1 MTKGL
6 KSKELRSL
14 EKLYRRKIPK
24 YDLIHLDLGR
34 ELASVSSKI
43 SKQVAILIDRQGLVR
58 FVIVGGPKAIEIP
71 ELGRSRTGTN
81 RLRGLR
87 CIHTHL
93 EASELSNEDLN
104 DMASLRLDY
113 MSAIEVKEDGE
124 TGKIHIAHLLP
135 QNLQNETPN
144 SQKANKQNVSF
155 KAELWE
161 KMTFQNLEDLSL
173 NIESLTSSLE
183 DEIYRVQNSVEKIEQ
198 GEKTLLVHVD
208 TGEKNNLSSHA
219 QLQELSSLARGA
231 GLTPVWKISQKR
243 NSPDNR
249 YVIGKGLLSKALI
262 QSLFLGVEVIVFS
275 NELTPSQIKSLSDY
289 TDLKIIDRTQ
299 VILDIFSQ
307 RAKSRV
313 GKLQVELAQL
323 RYMLPKISTKHTALS
338 RLTGGIGGRGPGETK
353 LEVHRRKAFDRINNL
368 KNELKKL
375 QKKRSQGR
383 RLRKRK
389 QIPVISLV
397 GCTNAGKSTILN
409 SLTNSDVFAG
419 DKLFATLDTS
429 SRRMRYPSGE
439 EFIFTDTVGFI
450 SSLPKYLVES
460 FRSTL
465 EELDE
470 AHLLLHIVDA
480 SSPHCEENI
489 ENVKFLLNDLGLSHK
504 PTLMIFNKIDKLDNE
519 KAMNLSLRY
528 EGIMVEG
535 RNSKSVEKIKE
546 ACLDKIMDIKNSELI
561 AI

>member
-1 MTKGL
+1 M
-6 KSKELRSL
+6 RSL

-24 YDLIHLDLGR
+24 HDLIHLDLGR
-34 ELASVSSKI
+34 ELASVSNKI
-43 SKQVAILIDRQGLVR
+43 SKQVGILIDRQGLVR
-58 FVIVGGPKAIEIP
+58 FVIVGDQKAIEIP
-71 ELGRSRTGTN
+71 ELGRARSGTN

-93 EASELSNEDLN
+93 EASKLSNEDLN
-104 DMASLRLDY
+104 DMASLRLDF
-113 MSAIEVKEDGE
+113 MAAIEVKDGGE

-135 QNLQNETPN
+135 QNIQNDIHNLSSSNTRN
-144 SQKANKQNVSF
+144 GSNKI
-155 KAELWE
+155 ELWE
-161 KMTFQNLEDLSL
+161 KTTFQNLEELSL
-173 NIESLTSSLE
+173 DIESLTSSLE
-183 DEIYRVQNSVEKIEQ
+183 EEIYRVQNSGTEIEQ
-198 GEKTLLVHVD
+198 GEKALLIHVD
-208 TGEKNNLSSHA
+208 TGKKHNLSSDA
-219 QLQELSSLARGA
+219 QLQELSSLAKGA

-249 YVIGKGLLSKALI
+249 YVIGKGLLSNALI

-275 NELTPSQIKSLSDY
+275 NELTPSQIKNLSDY
-289 TDLKIIDRTQ
+289 TDLKIIDRSQ

-368 KNELKKL
+368 NSELKKL

-383 RLRKRK
+383 RLRKRR

-397 GCTNAGKSTILN
+397 GYTNAGKSTILN
-409 SLTNSDVFAG
+409 SLTKSDVFVG

-429 SRRMRYPSGE
+429 SRRLKFQNGE

-450 SSLPKYLVES
+450 SNLPKYLIES

-470 AHLLLHIVDA
+470 AHLLLHVVDT
-480 SSPHCEENI
+480 SSPHCEDNI
-489 ENVKFLLNDLGLSHK
+489 KNVRFLLNELGLSHK
-504 PTLMIFNKIDKLDNE
+504 PTLMIFNKIDKLDAE
-519 KAMNLSLRY
+519 QAINLSSRY
-528 EGIMVEG
+528 EGVMVEG
-535 RNSKSVEKIKE
+535 TNPNSVEKIKE
-546 ACLDKIMDIKNSELI
+546 ACLVKITNVSNPELI

>member
-1 MTKGL
+1 M
-6 KSKELRSL
+6 
-14 EKLYRRKIPK
+14 
-24 YDLIHLDLGR
+24 
-34 ELASVSSKI
+34 
-43 SKQVAILIDRQGLVR
+43 
-58 FVIVGGPKAIEIP
+58 IVGDRKRIEIP
-71 ELGRSRTGTN
+71 ELGRARSGTN

-104 DMASLRLDY
+104 DMASLRLDF
-113 MSAIEVKEDGE
+113 MSTIEVRDGGE
-124 TGKIHIAHLLP
+124 TGRIHVANLLP
-135 QNLQNETPN
+135 QNIPSSTHNPQKINGTN
-144 SQKANKQNVSF
+144 SSKKI
-155 KAELWE
+155 ELWE
-161 KMTFQNLEDLSL
+161 KTTFQNLEDLSL
-173 NIESLTSSLE
+173 DIESITSSLE
-183 DEIYRVQNSVEKIEQ
+183 EEIYRVQNSVMEIEQ
-198 GEKTLLVHVD
+198 GEKALLVHVD

-219 QLQELSSLARGA
+219 QLQELSSLVKGA
-231 GLTPVWKISQKR
+231 GLTSAWKISQKR
-243 NSPDNR
+243 SSPDNR
-249 YVIGKGLLSKALI
+249 YVIGKGLLSNALI
-262 QSLFLGVEVIVFS
+262 QSLFLGIEVIVFS

-323 RYMLPKISTKHTALS
+323 RYMLPKISAKHTALS

-383 RLRKRK
+383 RLRKRR
-389 QIPVISLV
+389 QIPVVSLV
-397 GCTNAGKSTILN
+397 GYTNAGKSTILN
-409 SLTNSDVFAG
+409 SLTKSNVFAG

-429 SRRMRYPSGE
+429 SRKIRFPSGE
-439 EFIFTDTVGFI
+439 ELIFTDTVGFI

-470 AHLLLHIVDA
+470 AHLLLHVVDS
-480 SSPHCEENI
+480 SSPYCEENI
-489 ENVKFLLNDLGLSHK
+489 ENVKFLLNELGLSHK
-504 PTLMIFNKIDKLDNE
+504 PTLMIFNKIDKLDDE

-528 EGIMVEG
+528 QGIMVEG
-535 RNSKSVEKIKE
+535 RNPKSVKKIKE
-546 ACLDKIMDIKNSELI
+546 ACLDKIMSSRNSELI